1 MKYFVINLLSVIC
14 LFSITT
20 SAAELSQPAIALCE
34 SRLQICLLPAN
45 STILQE
51 GCFNTFNSCMQ
62 SNAYVPSPKPLECF
76 RSEAAW
82 DAADYQLYSAITIF
96 IATFLGIPAVM
107 KALAKLVNF
116 AAKVGENG
124 TMRCGCFGKFL
135 LFFTDLNEDGNVN
148 PNELLQPTLTFLGG
162 FSFTTFLSAKVGAIK
177 TQADCDY
184 ALSKPVT
191 GS

>member
-1 MKYFVINLLSVIC
+1 MKCFVINLLSVFC
-14 LFSITT
+14 LFSKTIP
-20 SAAELSQPAIALCE
+20 AAELSQQGMDLCR
-34 SRLQICLLPAN
+34 SRLEICLQPAN
-45 STILQE
+45 STSIQE
-51 GCFNTFNSCMQ
+51 ACFSTFDSCMETY
-62 SNAYVPSPKPLECF
+62 AYVPSPKPLECF

-82 DAADYQLYSAITIF
+82 DAANYQLYSAITIF

-116 AAKVGENG
+116 AAKVGEDG
-124 TMRCGCFGKFL
+124 KMRCGCFGKFL

-162 FSFTTFLSAKVGAIK
+162 FSFTTFLSAKVDAIK